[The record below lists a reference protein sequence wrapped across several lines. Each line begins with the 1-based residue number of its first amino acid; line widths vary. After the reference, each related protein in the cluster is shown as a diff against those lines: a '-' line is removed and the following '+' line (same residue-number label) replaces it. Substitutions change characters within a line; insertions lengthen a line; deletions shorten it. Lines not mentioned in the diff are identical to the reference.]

1 MLLFLQLHYS
11 GEKITLLLVTVDGT
25 KTHIHALKKK
35 KLTAIAENR
44 SDNVHVRLKAAQL
57 QLVEGGESATLS
69 GVMNG

>member
-25 KTHIHALKKK
+25 KTHIHFFQK

-44 SDNVHVRLKAAQL
+44 SDNVHVRQKAAQL
-57 QLVEGGESATLS
+57 HRAVLESAAGSDELL
-69 GVMNG
+69 G